1 MKLRDSDIEYLEE
14 AKKLI
19 DKDMSKHYT
28 ILEIARHVGLSES
41 RLTRGFK
48 FLFNLGL
55 FEYLEEARLENAK
68 NMIENT
74 DKRFKEVSKVFG
86 YKYSNNFS
94 KAFKKRFGISPRTW
108 KKSCNRFDQL
118 YK

>member
-1 MKLRDSDIEYLEE
+1 MNLRDNDIEYLQE

-28 ILEIARHVGLSES
+28 IFEIARHVGLSES

-55 FEYLEEARLENAK
+55 FEYWENIRLENAK

-74 DKRFKEVSKVFG
+74 DKSFKEISKVFG
-86 YKYSNNFS
+86 FKYSNNFS
-94 KAFKKRFGISPRTW
+94 KAFKKRFGISPKICRKIATG
-108 KKSCNRFDQL
+108 
-118 YK
+118 